1 MSTPEPTPIEA
12 KVEYEE
18 SGRVHRYFLNW
29 RHAAFAGY
37 FAILYGFASTAEKI
51 WKEAPGVLPWL
62 LLGAGFVGIGF
73 LFIDLR
79 TRELYYAAIEAGK
92 AIESGEK
99 GTLYARLQVKP
110 VGGQMN
116 GRGRTAQR
124 YGRSTCSSRLRCSR
138 APRPPGRDFVP
149 DRWQCSDVYA
159 SSSLPR

>member
-1 MSTPEPTPIEA
+1 MSTPEPTPIDA

-110 VGGQMN
+110 RWWPNEWPGPHSAAIWAIYLLFSFALFAGAAAAWS
-116 GRGRTAQR
+116 RF
-124 YGRSTCSSRLRCSR
+124 CS
-138 APRPPGRDFVP
+138 
-149 DRWQCSDVYA
+149 
-159 SSSLPR
+159 